1 MLNLQY
7 IGDTEK
13 YPVNFKKISDH
24 VVQVTGSIPI
34 KHSGFTLSRVVEDDW
49 KPDYSGYNT
58 VYREIS
64 DGVLFSDDGSV
75 YVALPLP
82 QEPEEPE
89 PHVPTLEEIKASK
102 KEEIR
107 LAYQSVKT
115 AGVDVELSTGKEHF
129 PLSEEDITFL
139 IGKQLELSSGSSELV
154 SYQDSENR
162 CKFYSREDM
171 QLIIQ
176 NALQF
181 VSFQTTYRNTL
192 WEWVDECQTKEEV
205 EKITYG
211 CEIPEQ
217 YQNVVIKSYL
227 ARKEDFNEST

>member
-13 YPVNFKKISDH
+13 YPVNFKKISNH

-34 KHSGFTLSRVVEDDW
+34 KHSGFTLSRIVEDNW
-49 KPDYSGYNT
+49 KPDYSKYNT

-64 DGVLFSDDGSV
+64 GGVQFSDDESV
-75 YVALPLP
+75 YITPPEPV
-82 QEPEEPE
+82 QPEEPE
-89 PHVPTLEEIKASK
+89 PYVPTLEEVKASK
-102 KEEIR
+102 KEEI
-107 LAYQSVKT
+107 LFAYQSVKA

-129 PLSEEDITFL
+129 PLSEEEVTFL
-139 IGKQLELSSGSSELV
+139 IGKQLELSSGSSEFV

-227 ARKEDFNEST
+227 AQKEDINEIT